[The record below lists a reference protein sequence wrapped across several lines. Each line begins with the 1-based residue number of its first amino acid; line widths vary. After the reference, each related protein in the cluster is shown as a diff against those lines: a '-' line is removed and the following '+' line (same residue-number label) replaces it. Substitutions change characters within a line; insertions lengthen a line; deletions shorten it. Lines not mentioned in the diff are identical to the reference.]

1 MAKVKRLRGS
11 RWFSF
16 SLFIAVKREGTGN
29 QRKTILLKHWPNK
42 TVIPKLR
49 AATDDDI

>member
-1 MAKVKRLRGS
+1 MWQKLRGLEEADG
-11 RWFSF
+11 FH
-16 SLFIAVKREGTGN
+16 SLFIAVKKEGTGN